1 MRKSSVGFTVSVL
14 RYQNPIDGCPGRRI
28 LKNGGSVCGCR
39 TCGDGAIWFNFA
51 NWIDYDG
58 LASRRVIVK
67 SATEP
72 SGILSK
78 WWKKV
83 LAIYDEEE
91 FGREFTQMH
100 ANERQGND
108 ASRSDFPGGGYG
120 TTERACH
127 FTPLSPFCAAS
138 SPRLRGFFELRRQKT
153 RGRGDRG
160 DDAERRTEACIDDL
174 PYLPG
179 SKPNNIGFAK
189 STGKFGWSFNSGS

>member
-1 MRKSSVGFTVSVL
+1 
-14 RYQNPIDGCPGRRI
+14 

-120 TTERACH
+120 TTERAC
-127 FTPLSPFCAAS
+127 FIA
-138 SPRLRGFFELRRQKT
+138 RRAPPGEDKT
-153 RGRGDRG
+153 KK
-160 DDAERRTEACIDDL
+160 ERVTENRI
-174 PYLPG
+174 
-179 SKPNNIGFAK
+179 SEF
-189 STGKFGWSFNSGS
+189 SGSACQSTTTGRKEPTTHARGESRC